1 MKVKAEIKGMQQ
13 KLGELKSQVM
23 EQVIQLDKKQKID
36 DTEKEKIHKELLI
49 KQKLF
54 AKQVKDMNLP
64 KKEDGKLNSP
74 KVLDPLP
81 NRFT

>member
-1 MKVKAEIKGMQQ
+1 
-13 KLGELKSQVM
+13 M

-64 KKEDGKLNSP
+64 KKEDG
-74 KVLDPLP
+74 
-81 NRFT
+81 